1 MYWKYNNCR
10 RVIYRLT
17 IGKKIVSNF
26 TSWIPQHS
34 EKRKLANLSL
44 GNLNSSWNIL
54 INWKSRN
61 FKLIKVFRKNYGL
74 AIEFNFVL
82 DEFLVWSR
90 YRLMFRITRNRKKNL
105 KRKKINWVKLSELR
119 RIVIILIN

>member
-1 MYWKYNNCR
+1 
-10 RVIYRLT
+10 
-17 IGKKIVSNF
+17 
-26 TSWIPQHS
+26 
-34 EKRKLANLSL
+34 LANLSL